1 MSNYELIHDSIQ
13 YAILHKHLVSTSSAD
28 LSSFLTSQRKGGCT
42 HRSRVSAHE
51 RWWLYF
57 WGIQVRES
65 APTSGGPPPQPI
77 FTHKPLPCPQLTAQI
92 CSLWLS
98 WSSALPPSFQPLQ
111 LINNW
116 PRITNNRNRKRKC
129 PSSELLPPWS
139 TRFFVLGSGTSW
151 MLLVLDSLMCVC
163 LRWHCGIIWEAGFF
177 RFKGVWK
184 LTSNFK

>member
-1 MSNYELIHDSIQ
+1 MIPYNMQYYTNTLSLHHQLICLLFSPVKEKEDAHTDPEFQ
-13 YAILHKHLVSTSSAD
+13 PMKD
-28 LSSFLTSQRKGGCT
+28 DDCT
-42 HRSRVSAHE
+42 FGE
-51 RWWLYF
+51 YRWEKVL
-57 WGIQVRES
+57 RPLE
-65 APTSGGPPPQPI
+65 APPPHPTPEPI

-151 MLLVLDSLMCVC
+151 MLLVLDSLMRVC